1 MFDSKKKSL
10 FSAKAAEPASRPA
23 FVQAGLKDSAK
34 ILTGNGGEAYNS
46 TGDPFVDQFGSTSK
60 FRELRSFTDIAN
72 DCEILWGT
80 NKEDTVK
87 FIFFLRM
94 ICRKV
99 ESTDFTTEKAQKGSE
114 LRHEGIMRLIWLH
127 TKDKEVFWK
136 NAWLIPLVG
145 SWKDLFVML
154 RYDLVYNGWEGR
166 VLDWDRFAQLI
177 LGGLQGES
185 QTNLV
190 RKYLPQIKARS
201 KCTTVEAQANCMI
214 AKWLCSKIYGSSATK
229 KESEKYDTY
238 RSYAKMKTAGTAHSW
253 QQLIS
258 KQKYDLI
265 DFDKIHGRAL
275 NLLVKSKFLENHGLK
290 DKYQAWIGAPET
302 KEVKYTG
309 FVHELFQPLE
319 RVSGWNRIEVRPEQH
334 IVDTINKQFMT
345 LVNKCKEEGNE
356 TNLIVV
362 RDTSGSMG
370 SEATGTKMTCYGVA
384 KAIALYFSYFL
395 KGKFQN
401 AWIEFNSDAQMHEWV
416 GETPVDRWFNDHSD
430 YVGSTNFESVI
441 KLLARIKRSGVPEE
455 EFPRGI
461 LCISDSEFNP
471 SSLCSNSVDNAREI
485 LRRAG
490 FSNEYVND
498 FVICLWNLR
507 NNYYSRGKENVF
519 QTFGDVRNVYYMSG
533 YSAQIV
539 SFLNGK
545 ISSTRDLFDE
555 AMNQE
560 ILGMIKM

>member
-1 MFDSKKKSL
+1 MFEAKKKTL
-10 FSAKAAEPASRPA
+10 FAVDSSKSASKSA
-23 FVQAGLKDSAK
+23 FIQAGLKTAAETT
-34 ILTGNGGEAYNS
+34 TGNGGKAYSS

-60 FRELRSFTDIAN
+60 YREIRPFAEIAK
-72 DCEILWGT
+72 DCEILWAE

-94 ICRKV
+94 ICRKINDK
-99 ESTDFTTEKAQKGSE
+99 EYGTKEAQKGSE

-154 RYDLVYNGWEGR
+154 RYDLVYNGWEHR
-166 VLDWDRFAQLI
+166 VLDWRRFADLI
-177 LGGLQGES
+177 TAGLGSDS
-185 QTNLV
+185 QTNLI

-214 AKWLCSKIYGSSATK
+214 AKWLCSELYGASGAKTDA
-229 KESEKYDTY
+229 EKYQVY
-238 RSYAKMKTAGTAHSW
+238 RSYAKMKAAGTAHSW

-258 KQKYDLI
+258 KQRYTEI

-275 NLLVKSKFLENHGLK
+275 NLLVHSKFLENHNLK
-290 DKYQAWIGAPET
+290 EKYQEWIGAPET

-309 FVHELFQPLE
+309 FVHELFKPICNT
-319 RVSGWNRIEVRPEQH
+319 VPYNIEQH
-334 IVDTINKQFMT
+334 IKDTINKQFMT
-345 LVNKCKEEGNE
+345 LVNKCKEEGN
-356 TNLIVV
+356 TTDLIVV

-370 SEATGTKMTCYGVA
+370 AEATGTSMSCYNVG

-395 KGKFQN
+395 RGRFQN
-401 AWIEFNSDAQMHEWV
+401 AWIEFNSKAMMHEWK
-416 GETPVDRWFNDHSD
+416 GETPLEKWFNDHSG
-430 YVGSTNFESVI
+430 YYGSTDFEGVI
-441 KLLARIKRSGVPEE
+441 NLFAQLKLEGVPEE
-455 EFPRGI
+455 EFPKGI
-461 LCISDSEFNP
+461 LCISDCEFDA
-471 SSLCSNSVDNAREI
+471 SSLNKTSVERVHDTLTA
-485 LRRAG
+485 AG
-490 FSNEYVND
+490 FSKEYVDN

-507 NNYYSRGKENVF
+507 NDYYGYNVQNRTPF
-519 QTFGDVRNVYYMSG
+519 QTYGDVKNVYYMSG

-545 ISSTRDLFDE
+545 VQTTRDLFDE

-560 ILGMIKM
+560 ILSLIKM